1 MRLLFLKG
9 DRQDRPLRCRI
20 VPCATPFSPRY
31 EALSYAWGNTSDTD
45 MPCIIC
51 NGRERP
57 IGRNLFEA
65 LQSLRYLDETR
76 VLWIDALCI
85 NQSDSHEK
93 TDQVKDMVKI
103 YENASRTLVW
113 LGRAS
118 PCSPNVMDIIERLDQ
133 VSVLWEEGKFGKSGV
148 LTNKELIQ
156 NGLPG
161 VTRAYQKSWTELST
175 FFKRPWFH
183 RVWVIQEVAVS
194 KEVDM
199 ICGPRKASWTSFANA
214 VYFLTRMQFINPW
227 LEMKGCTRLARI
239 REYKEY
245 PSDITTTDLLTL
257 ERSSLAT
264 DDRDHV
270 FALLGLAAK
279 FGALSNPRN
288 QASISVDYDLP
299 TAEVYINTALYLA
312 KSSGTL
318 EFLGA
323 AGSMPRPQKNKLPSW
338 VPDWSFPL
346 VKYPLMGLTTFINN
360 SYNACRN
367 EWKVCELSNPGN
379 RLSVRGALFDYV
391 WDVGEAL
398 QGLPDI
404 EKVDNQGPIF
414 RAWRFMIQDN
424 PDLCHRYDD
433 VRNTF
438 WKTITGDRR
447 YDGSRIG
454 PEDLE
459 FYNTWWEFTI
469 QQDSNE
475 LDPGVIPDE
484 EAEEWERTWELIH
497 HQTISFCYGRKFFI
511 TRGGYMGMGPFGME
525 REDMVYLVEGAT
537 VPLILRSDKRVF
549 IGDGNQFPFQVQGKD
564 QFQFIGDAYIH
575 GIMDGEGFDP
585 RACKEFVLC

>member
-1 MRLLFLKG
+1 
-9 DRQDRPLRCRI
+9 
-20 VPCATPFSPRY
+20 
-31 EALSYAWGNTSDTD
+31 

-65 LQSLRYLDETR
+65 LQSLRYIDETR
-76 VLWIDALCI
+76 VLWVDALCI

-93 TDQVKDMVKI
+93 TDQVKVMVEI

-118 PCSPNVMDIIERLDQ
+118 PCSSNAMDIIERLNQ
-133 VSVLWEEGKFGKSGV
+133 VSVLWGEHKVGKGGI

-161 VTRAYQKSWTELST
+161 ITPAYWKPWSELNS

-199 ICGPRKASWTSFANA
+199 ICGSRKASWTSFANA
-214 VYFLTRMQFINPW
+214 VDFLLGMRFANPW
-227 LEMKGCTRLARI
+227 LDKKGCRRVSRI
-239 REYKEY
+239 RGYKEY
-245 PSDITTTDLLTL
+245 PSDITTIDLLTL

-279 FGALSNPRN
+279 FGALSNPQN

-346 VKYPLMGLTTFINN
+346 VKYPLMGLARFINN
-360 SYNACRN
+360 SYNACTN

-379 RLSVRGALFDYV
+379 KLSVRGALFDYV

-398 QGLPDI
+398 QGLSDI
-404 EKVDNQGPIF
+404 ERVNNQHLIF
-414 RAWRFMIQDN
+414 RAWRLMIQDN
-424 PDLCHRYDD
+424 LELNHKYDE
-433 VRNTF
+433 VCNSF

-447 YDGSRIG
+447 YDGSKIG
-454 PEDLE
+454 SEDLE
-459 FYNTWWEFTI
+459 FYKTWWEFTI
-469 QQDSNE
+469 QRDSDDI
-475 LDPGVIPDE
+475 DPGATPDE
-484 EAEEWERTWELIH
+484 EAEELERSLELVSYL
-497 HQTISFCYGRKFFI
+497 TLDFCSGRKFFI

-537 VPLILRSDKRVF
+537 VPLILRGDERVF
-549 IGDGNQFPFQVQGKD
+549 IGDGLQFPFQAQSKD
-564 QFQFIGDAYIH
+564 QFQFIGDAYVH
-575 GIMDGEGFDP
+575 GIMDGEGFDS
-585 RACKEFVLC
+585 RACKEVVLC